1 MSESQLTQD
10 LQDALNETTAG
21 LLAPA
26 DAAARARAR
35 GRRRRS
41 GRWMLSVIPVVGVI
55 AGVVAIAQ
63 GGSTPAHKPTALPGP
78 STAVHTDAFIT
89 QRIKTVLGSAGKYI
103 IRTSAT
109 SGPGQVTTTYLD
121 PVTGTTRSVVTGAG
135 DRVTYWVQTRV
146 SGNKDYWRTTYVDYT
161 KHTWWTKTS
170 HSGSLGK
177 DTSDDPVLSAQTP
190 PSLISKALALGEL
203 HIGGKA
209 QINGHA
215 AIELVYAGKLA
226 AKAGAVRYWVDAG
239 TYRPVRIDMPPFTA
253 ASTVAE
259 SWIPKSAANVTRTDK
274 PQIPHGFRQV
284 PPSTTFN

>member
-1 MSESQLTQD
+1 MSESQLSQD

-26 DAAARARAR
+26 DAAARARTR

-41 GRWMLSVIPVVGVI
+41 GRWLLAVVPAVGVI

-63 GGSTPAHKPTALPGP
+63 GGSPPAHEPTALPAQ
-78 STAVHTDAFIT
+78 STGVHTDAYIT
-89 QRIKTVLGSAGKYI
+89 QRIKTVLASADNYI

-109 SGPGQVTTTYLD
+109 SAPGQVTITYLD

-135 DRVTYWVQTRV
+135 DKATYWIQTTV
-146 SGNKDYWRTTYVDYT
+146 GGDKDHWRTTYVDYT

-177 DTSDDPVLSAQTP
+177 DTSSIPVLSAQTP

-203 HIGGKA
+203 RIGRKG

-226 AKAGAVRYWVDAG
+226 DKAEAVHYWVNAA
-239 TYRPVRIDMPPFTA
+239 TYQPVRIDMPPFTA

-259 SWIPKSAANVTRTDK
+259 SWIPKSATNVTRTDK

-284 PPSTTFN
+284 PPSSAFN

>member
-1 MSESQLTQD
+1 MSETQLTQD
-10 LQDALNETTAG
+10 LRDALNETTAG

-26 DAAARARAR
+26 DAAARARTR

-41 GRWMLSVIPVVGVI
+41 GRWLLSVIPAVGVI
-55 AGVVAIAQ
+55 AGVVVSAQ
-63 GGSTPAHKPTALPGP
+63 GGSAQAHKPTPLPAT

-89 QRIKTVLGSAGKYI
+89 RRIETVLASAGKYI
-103 IRTSAT
+103 IRTSAI

-135 DRVTYWVQTRV
+135 DKVTYWIQTQV
-146 SGNKDYWRTTYVDYT
+146 SGDRDHWRTTYVDYT
-161 KHTWWTKTS
+161 RHTWWTKTS
-170 HSGSLGK
+170 HSGLLGN
-177 DTSDDPVLSAQTP
+177 DTSGVPVLSAQTS

-203 HIGGKA
+203 RIGRKG
-209 QINGHA
+209 QVSGHA

-226 AKAGAVRYWVDAG
+226 AKADAVHYWVNAR
-239 TYRPVRIDMPPFTA
+239 TYQPVRIDMPPFTA

-274 PQIPHGFRQV
+274 PRLPHGFRQV